1 MLYFTISCILI
12 TQSTE
17 INNFVCKCLHQWPLP
32 KGIIIPIETYIVD
45 QVCQ

>member
-1 MLYFTISCILI
+1 MHAYTNHSIYRNQQFCVQMPPSVASI
-12 TQSTE
+12 
-17 INNFVCKCLHQWPLP
+17 P